1 MNPFRLV
8 VAAAGERL
16 LEEWR
21 SDGSGTLEAT
31 PLPWRRTHWFSSGV
45 DEPKAHR
52 IRLETCT
59 REAWVSPPRTS
70 TWLRDLHRS
79 HHPARGAFSVCM
91 HRDDAETV
99 SGTELVVDLA
109 AATMTYSTGPACMS
123 GPRLSFTL
131 PLQSPSAKP
140 TER

>member
-1 MNPFRLV
+1 M
-8 VAAAGERL
+8 
-16 LEEWR
+16 EEWR
-21 SDGSGTLEAT
+21 SDGSDTLEVT

-45 DEPKAHR
+45 DEPTAHCVH
-52 IRLETCT
+52 LETCA

-79 HHPARGAFSVCM
+79 HPLAKGAFSVCM

-99 SGTELVVDLA
+99 SGTELAVDCA
-109 AATMTYSTGPACMS
+109 AAAMTYSTGPACTP

-131 PLQSPSAKP
+131 PLQPPSAKP